1 MIMQKGNISV
11 QTENIFPIIKQ
22 FLYSDHEIFLRELV
36 SNAVDATMKLQ
47 TLARKGEFKEEIG
60 DHTIEIL
67 LDADQG
73 TLTIRDKG
81 IGMTA
86 EEVEK
91 YLNQVAFSGAKDFLE
106 KYKDEANIIGHFGLG
121 FYSAFMVAKQV
132 DVVTKS
138 YQEGAQGVT
147 WTCEG
152 SPAYTLAENDKAER
166 GTDIILHIAD
176 DSKEFLE
183 ENRISDLL
191 NKYCLFL
198 PVPIK
203 FGTKEETITE
213 GEGEEA
219 EEKTITVDNIINNPN
234 PIWKKTPAELTDEE
248 YKSFYRELYPM
259 TFQEPL
265 FWIHLNIDFPF
276 NLTGILYFPKL
287 SNNFEVQKNKIQ
299 LYSNQVYVT
308 DNVSEIVPEFLTLL
322 HGVIDSPDIPLNVS
336 RSYLQ
341 SDANVKKITG
351 YISKK
356 VSDKLNELFKS
367 DREAYENKWA
377 DIGVFVKY
385 GLISDDKFYDR
396 SLKFTLLKN
405 TEGKHYT
412 FEEFKEQV
420 KENQTDKNNRLILLY
435 TSNTIDQHAQI
446 EACKNRGYEVVVFDH
461 VIDNHF
467 MQQLEQ
473 KSGEVT
479 FVRVDSD
486 TVDNLVQK
494 DEKQESVLS
503 EDEQKKVEEVFKAT
517 ITDAG
522 ASVSLRPLSPED
534 QPIIITRP
542 EFMRRMREMQSIQG
556 AAFGDFPESYNVVV
570 NTNHELVASKLL
582 QTEDETSRQELAKYL
597 FNLAQLNQGM
607 LRGAALEAFV
617 KKSLTFLK

>member
-1 MIMQKGNISV
+1 MQKGNISV

-47 TLARKGEFKEEIG
+47 TLSRKGEFKGEIG
-60 DHTIEIL
+60 DPTIELL
-67 LDADQG
+67 LDSEKG
-73 TLTIRDKG
+73 TLTIRDRG
-81 IGMTA
+81 IGMSA

-138 YQEGAQGVT
+138 FQEDAPGVT

-152 SPAYTLAENDKAER
+152 SPEYTLGENDKTER
-166 GTDIILHIAD
+166 GTDIVLHIAD

-183 ENRISDLL
+183 ENRIADLL
-191 NKYCLFL
+191 NKYCQFL

-203 FGTKEETITE
+203 FGTKEEKITE

-219 EEKTITVDNIINNPN
+219 EEKTITVDNIVNNPN
-234 PIWKKTPAELTDEE
+234 PIWKKAPSELSDED
-248 YKSFYRELYPM
+248 YKAFYRELYPM
-259 TFQEPL
+259 TFQDPL

-287 SNNFEVQKNKIQ
+287 NNNFEVQKNKIQ

-341 SDANVKKITG
+341 SDGNVKKITG

-367 DREAYENKWA
+367 DREAYEAKWS

-385 GLISDDKFYDR
+385 GLISADKFYDR
-396 SLKFTLLKN
+396 SLKFTLVKN
-405 TEGKHYT
+405 TEDKHYT

-420 KENQTDKNNRLILLY
+420 KESQTDKHDKLILLY

-446 EACKNRGYEVVVFDH
+446 EACKSRGYEVLVFDH

-467 MQQLEQ
+467 MQQLEA
-473 KSGEVT
+473 KGGGVT

-503 EDEQKKVEEVFKAT
+503 EDEQKQVEEVFKAT
-517 ITDAG
+517 ITDVG
-522 ASVSLRPLSPED
+522 ASVSLRPMSPED

-542 EFMRRMREMQSIQG
+542 EFMRRMREMQAMQG
-556 AAFGDFPESYNVVV
+556 GAFGDFPESYNVVV
-570 NTNHELVASKLL
+570 NTNHELVTSKLM
-582 QTEDETSRQELAKYL
+582 QTEDEAEKQEIAKYL

-607 LRGAALEAFV
+607 LRGAALDAFV
-617 KKSLTFLK
+617 KKSMSFLK